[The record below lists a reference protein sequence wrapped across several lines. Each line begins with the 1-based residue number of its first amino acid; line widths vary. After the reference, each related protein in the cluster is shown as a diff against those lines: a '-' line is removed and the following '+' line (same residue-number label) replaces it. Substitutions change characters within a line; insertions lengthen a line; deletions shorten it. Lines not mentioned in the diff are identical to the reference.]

1 MKDLVILGASG
12 HGKVVADTAC
22 CMKKYNRIIFL
33 DNDREKKECMGFPVE
48 GVFLDYGKYMETAEF
63 IVATGN
69 SNIREIWTERLKRSG
84 AKLAILIHPS
94 ATVSRFAKIESGT
107 IVMAGAVVN
116 AETKIGQ
123 GVIVNTCASV
133 DHDCEIGDYCHIS
146 VGAHL
151 AGTVSV
157 GKHTWIGIGAVV
169 RNNLSICENC
179 MIGAGAVVV
188 KKIMKS
194 GTYVGVPAKRCENI
208 AVNK

>member
-33 DNDREKKECMGFPVE
+33 DDDREKKECMGFPVE

>member
-33 DNDREKKECMGFPVE
+33 DDDWEKKECMGFPVE

-94 ATVSRFAKIESGT
+94 ATVSPFAKIESGT